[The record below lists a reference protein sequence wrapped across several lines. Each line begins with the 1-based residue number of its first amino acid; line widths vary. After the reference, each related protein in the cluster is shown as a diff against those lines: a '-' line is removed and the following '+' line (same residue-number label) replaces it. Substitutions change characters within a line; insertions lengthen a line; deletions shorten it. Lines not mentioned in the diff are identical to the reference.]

1 MDILLR
7 PFFLLVVMARAT
19 LLRAVG
25 QSTAQPDRAETSRAR
40 FQLAVWL
47 ALAALPAG
55 AQSTPLPPRPAE
67 PPLREPVVM
76 CYDMMPPNRMPDRP
90 LSRVRLLWMALDPA
104 QAPALAAALK
114 SAVAVGEVEAR
125 VSNVLI
131 RVHAVLA
138 EHHHRSRV
146 ERIMCYRMSEAGAR
160 TMGRR
165 EAALAQLEALQ
176 KTRKAGKVES
186 AVLEKASANLAET
199 FRELGLEP
207 PPELQ
212 DAQAAARIVTEWAL
226 RSPEALSDLIPPKDL
241 LR

>member
-1 MDILLR
+1 MNILLR
-7 PFFLLVVMARAT
+7 PFFLLVAMARAI
-19 LLRAVG
+19 LLRALG
-25 QSTAQPDRAETSRAR
+25 RSTVQPDQAETSRGR

-55 AQSTPLPPRPAE
+55 AQSTALPPRPAE

-76 CYDMMPPNRMPDRP
+76 CYDMMPPNKMPDRP
-90 LSRVRLLWMALDPA
+90 LSRISLLWMALDPA

-114 SAVAVGEVEAR
+114 SAVALGEVEAR

-138 EHHHRSRV
+138 AHHHRTRV
-146 ERIMCYRMSEAGAR
+146 ERIMCYRMSETGAR

-165 EAALAQLEALQ
+165 EAALAQVEAIQ
-176 KTRKAGKVES
+176 KARKAGKVDV

-199 FRELGLEP
+199 FRDLGLEP
-207 PPELQ
+207 PPELR
-212 DAQAAARIVTEWAL
+212 DSQAAARIVAEWAWH
-226 RSPEALSDLIPPKDL
+226 SPEAPSDLPTPKDL